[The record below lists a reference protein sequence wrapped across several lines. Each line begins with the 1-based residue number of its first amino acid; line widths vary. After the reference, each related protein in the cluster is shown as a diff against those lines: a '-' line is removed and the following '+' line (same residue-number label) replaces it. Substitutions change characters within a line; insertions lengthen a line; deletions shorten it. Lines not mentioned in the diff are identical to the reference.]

1 MSPNS
6 WITIA
11 KLGIFMDITKN
22 LKKNRK
28 KNTEKFCRFEKR
40 PYICSPK
47 VKETSFTHMRMW

>member
-28 KNTEKFCRFEKR
+28 KA
-40 PYICSPK
+40 PK
-47 VKETSFTHMRMW
+47 NFADSKNVPIFAVPK